1 MHEITSCDYRKA
13 SMKLMHTLAVVSL
26 LAVFTVPAAANNNGN
41 NKQAMEQA
49 KKKKDEKEKER
60 AERKK
65 VRDELKD
72 YMEDR
77 DKNKDGSLSL
87 DEFLSGETDKA
98 KGESTFNEF
107 NKNKDR
113 SLTKKEIQTMLGL

>member
-1 MHEITSCDYRKA
+1 MEFLHATKRKA
-13 SMKLMHTLAVVSL
+13 AMKFMHTLAVVSL
-26 LAVFTVPAAANNNGN
+26 LAVFTVPADANNNGN
-41 NKQAMEQA
+41 NKKAMEQA
-49 KKKKDEKEKER
+49 KKQKAQKEKER

-72 YMEDR
+72 YMESR

-87 DEFLSGETDKA
+87 EEFLGGESDKA
-98 KGESTFNEF
+98 KGQSTFTEF

-113 SLTKKEIQTMLGL
+113 ALSKKEIQTMLGL